1 MDRFT
6 LEETLL
12 DQQEPKI
19 ITSDKG
25 MSETHDVYVFPM
37 LRDYAKALLPL
48 TFAVE
53 GRDHEKQLI
62 QETFARASV
71 SNIFLRGPAGVG
83 KTTLVR
89 SMIQDDRHRLYFEVD
104 LPKMTAVESSGENV
118 DSVIARRMQAM
129 LDEVKEFGRRARSLA
144 DASLDIVLFI
154 DEFHLLFQLSPSAV
168 EAMKP
173 DLADS
178 VKRNIRVIGA
188 TTNDEYYKYRI
199 DDNVPFIERFVTLQL
214 KAPMDEQ
221 TVKILKGS
229 AEDAMKQDPTLKD
242 KFKHREVFAQI
253 VEYTNRYIPASSQ
266 PRKGLMMLDSMIGA
280 ARYRNV
286 PITRKLLAEKIY
298 DTIGVNTVLNVD
310 VDRLHEEL
318 SARVFDQDLAIMA
331 IADYLEI
338 IIADLHDKSK
348 PMASF
353 LYSGPSGVGKTE
365 LAKALAYLLFGD
377 EKAMIRFDMSEY
389 SNEDRVSVFRERL
402 TQEVDV
408 KPFAII
414 LLDEIEKGHPECTR
428 LLLQVLDDGI
438 LSDQNG
444 RTKSF
449 KNTII
454 IGTTNVGS
462 SVYSEI
468 APYLSGRGDSLEDA
482 LLKYKPL
489 LLRALLAD
497 KSFPNELI
505 NRFNGFIPFGPLA
518 NTTKFKIAKTKLKK
532 LQREIRYK
540 FGYNLQI
547 GREVVYWLVWQK
559 GGGEATEAGGARGIV
574 NTINESFLA
583 AIARVVN
590 RNQVDGDSIYIAV
603 DPDPHESVIA
613 RKRNMAFTD
622 KGHLK
627 DLSTIYVGDAIT
639 AVELSNRNKKAI
651 DGWLTRIEEEEKR
664 KAERY

>member
-1 MDRFT
+1 
-6 LEETLL
+6 
-12 DQQEPKI
+12 
-19 ITSDKG
+19 
-25 MSETHDVYVFPM
+25 
-37 LRDYAKALLPL
+37 
-48 TFAVE
+48 
-53 GRDHEKQLI
+53 
-62 QETFARASV
+62 
-71 SNIFLRGPAGVG
+71 
-83 KTTLVR
+83 
-89 SMIQDDRHRLYFEVD
+89 
-104 LPKMTAVESSGENV
+104 
-118 DSVIARRMQAM
+118 
-129 LDEVKEFGRRARSLA
+129 
-144 DASLDIVLFI
+144 
-154 DEFHLLFQLSPSAV
+154 
-168 EAMKP
+168 
-173 DLADS
+173 
-178 VKRNIRVIGA
+178 
-188 TTNDEYYKYRI
+188 
-199 DDNVPFIERFVTLQL
+199 
-214 KAPMDEQ
+214 
-221 TVKILKGS
+221 
-229 AEDAMKQDPTLKD
+229 
-242 KFKHREVFAQI
+242 
-253 VEYTNRYIPASSQ
+253 
-266 PRKGLMMLDSMIGA
+266 
-280 ARYRNV
+280 
-286 PITRKLLAEKIY
+286 
-298 DTIGVNTVLNVD
+298 
-310 VDRLHEEL
+310 
-318 SARVFDQDLAIMA
+318 
-331 IADYLEI
+331 
-338 IIADLHDKSK
+338 
-348 PMASF
+348 MASF

-489 LLRALLAD
+489 FLRALLAD

-627 DLSTIYVGDAIT
+627 DLSTIYVGDAVT

-651 DGWLTRIEEEEKR
+651 DEWLTRIEEEEKR